1 MTGRTVRAR
10 IQGFPTIREMTP
22 TTLAEP
28 APASSSADSPP
39 VIEVEDLT
47 KIYGSHQAIRGV
59 TFSVGRGEILGFLGP
74 NGAGKSTT
82 MRILACYTPAT
93 SGRASVAGND
103 VGTQSFEARR
113 KLGYLPENA
122 PLYLGM
128 KVRGFLRFMAS
139 VKEIPRSGRRA
150 AVDRA
155 IDECDLGEVAGRPIA
170 NLSKGFRQRVGLA
183 QAILGDPAV
192 LILDEP
198 TVGLDPRQIAAI
210 RELIRGMA
218 GHRTVLLSTHILP
231 EVSMICQRVVVID
244 RGGIVA
250 TGTPEKLTTAS
261 RIEAPPLHVTL
272 RGNAPGAAD
281 VIHRVEGVEEVK
293 PLESPLKDRT
303 SFAIRTAEDADPR
316 SLLARALV
324 EANYELLEMT
334 TPGVSLED
342 VFLRVISRPQTAGEE
357 S

>member
-1 MTGRTVRAR
+1 
-10 IQGFPTIREMTP
+10 MTP

-28 APASSSADSPP
+28 APTLSFQDSPP

-47 KIYGSHQAIRGV
+47 KTYGSHPAIRGV
-59 TFSVGRGEILGFLGP
+59 TFNVGRGEILGFLGP

-93 SGRASVAGND
+93 SGRASVAGFD
-103 VGTQSFEARR
+103 VGSQSFEVRR
-113 KLGYLPENA
+113 NLGYLPENA

-128 KVRGFLRFMAS
+128 NVRGFLRFMAS
-139 VKEIPRSGRRA
+139 VKGIARSRREA

-155 IDECDLGEVAGRPIA
+155 IDECDLGEVASRPIA

-244 RGGIVA
+244 RGRIVA
-250 TGTPEKLTTAS
+250 TGTPQKLTTAS
-261 RIEAPPLHVTL
+261 RIEAPPLYVSL
-272 RGNAPGAAD
+272 RGKAEGAAEVMGKVAGVADVKPIEAPGGDRAAF
-281 VIHRVEGVEEVK
+281 
-293 PLESPLKDRT
+293 S
-303 SFAIRTAEDADPR
+303 IRMAEDADPR
-316 SLLARALV
+316 SALARALI
-324 EANYELLEMT
+324 ESNYELVEMA

-342 VFLRVISRPQTAGEE
+342 VFLRVISRPQTPGEE
-357 S
+357 T